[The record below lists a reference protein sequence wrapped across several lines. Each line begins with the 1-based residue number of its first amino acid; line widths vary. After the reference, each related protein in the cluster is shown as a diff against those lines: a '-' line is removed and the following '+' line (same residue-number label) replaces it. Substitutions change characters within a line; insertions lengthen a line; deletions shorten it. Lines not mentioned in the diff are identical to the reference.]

1 MPCGPA
7 ADGAGSSGRSSR
19 GPRSRPRAAASL
31 VPAGALV
38 VAAAYAG
45 WASATAPFTVPADV
59 AVSVPSAVF
68 AAAYVLQWRWP
79 RTWPWH
85 RIETA
90 RPPRG
95 GSAVP
100 WLVVIGLLVAC
111 ELASYF
117 AGGSRAVHPTISSGI
132 NSLFHWQAAKAAGF
146 LAWLSAGWYLV
157 RR

>member
-1 MPCGPA
+1 V
-7 ADGAGSSGRSSR
+7 R
-19 GPRSRPRAAASL
+19 
-31 VPAGALV
+31 AGALV
-38 VAAAYAG
+38 AAAAAYAG

-79 RTWPWH
+79 QTWPWRRLDADH
-85 RIETA
+85 LQRVGT
-90 RPPRG
+90 
-95 GSAVP
+95 AVP
-100 WLVVIGLLVAC
+100 WLLVIGLLVAW

-132 NSLFHWQAAKAAGF
+132 NSLFHWQAAKSAGF
-146 LAWLSAGWYLV
+146 LVWLSAGWYLV